1 MSDSNDNL
9 AAEKTLLAEA
19 SQKPLLSRWG
29 TFAKLS
35 GPGWLQGAITLGGG
49 SLAGSLYIGV
59 IGGYELLWLQPL
71 MMIFGVL
78 MLSVIGYVTLSTGE
92 KPFRAINKHINPVLG
107 WGWLIAAM
115 LANLVWAMPQ
125 FSLGT
130 AAIQQNFGIL
140 DGDNGKY
147 WCALLLFVIGA
158 AVVWSYDSGS
168 KGVKVFEII
177 LKIMV
182 AIVVVSFFGVVVAM
196 SGSLDWGAIF
206 TGFIPNFSLLS
217 EPASKFTEIIA
228 KSSDPGYWN
237 DVILSSQR
245 DRMVT
250 AAATA
255 VGINMTFL
263 LPYSMLRKGWG
274 KEHRGL
280 ATFDLSLGLF
290 LPFFLAT
297 TCVVIASASQFHGEY
312 DKGLL
317 DPAKRTA
324 LTEKLQGAYDKNL
337 SGIQAKLGEAKEPN
351 DMDKQLAAMLV
362 SRDAFQLA
370 GSLEKLT
377 GNKAVT
383 QTVFGIG
390 VLGMAVSTII
400 ILMLING
407 FTVTEMLGAEIGGM
421 KHRIGSILPGI
432 TGALGF
438 LFLWGDGDARFWL
451 AVPTSV
457 FGMVLL
463 PIAYI
468 TFFLMI
474 NSKSLMGDA
483 LPQGN
488 KRIALNIA
496 MLVAL
501 DRRHHRCRLVNMEQS
516 AVDWRDRCG
525 CVCFG
530 SSLRSLYAS
539 PSILIGKSMGLLD
552 IFGAK
557 NPEPGESGHFG
568 DYDLQEVV
576 NSGGMA
582 DIWLATNP
590 DKRPV
595 AVRRLHP
602 ELRRDST
609 ARKRFVRGCE
619 ILAEVCDH
627 DCIVNYI
634 EHGKIKGDHFLAM
647 EYCEFPNLKI
657 LISRSDTVLEKF
669 VGNILIDVAE
679 ALEHVHNCGYLHY
692 DFKPENI
699 LVSRNGNVRLCD
711 FDLSRPIPE
720 KPTKMP
726 DNPGTPVYMAPE
738 QLRGREID
746 QRVDIFAFG
755 VTMYETLTGKK
766 PFNGDTSR
774 EVLLAQKNRD
784 SHFAAPR
791 DLNPS
796 IPAAVESIIL
806 QCIEFDADKRYPH
819 ISYLVAGLRKA
830 LYV

>member
-9 AAEKTLLAEA
+9 AVEKTLLAEA

-125 FSLGT
+125 FALGT
-130 AAIQQNFGIL
+130 AAIQQNFEIL
-140 DGDNGKY
+140 EGDNGKY
-147 WCALLLFVIGA
+147 ICALLLFVIGA
-158 AVVWSYDSGS
+158 AVVWSYDSS
-168 KGVKVFEII
+168 NKGVKVFEII
-177 LKIMV
+177 LKVMV
-182 AIVVVSFFGVVVAM
+182 AIVVLSFFGVVIVMA
-196 SGSLDWGAIF
+196 GELEWGKILA
-206 TGFIPNFSLLS
+206 GFVPNFSLLS

-228 KSSDPGYWN
+228 KSSDPDYWN

-274 KEHRGL
+274 REHRGL

-317 DPAKRTA
+317 DAGRTTELSSSLKGKYRKNITPRVAEFTDEGELKTAEGSQQKHDDTIVEEKKGLSKEEWKNKLKENSDLAKLGPWFDLINETVPEVDRKMA
-324 LTEKLQGAYDKNL
+324 AMLISRDASQLADSLKNL
-337 SGIQAKLGEAKEPN
+337 SGNKT
-351 DMDKQLAAMLV
+351 V
-362 SRDAFQLA
+362 S
-370 GSLEKLT
+370 
-377 GNKAVT
+377 

-407 FTVTEMLGAEIGGM
+407 FTVTEMLGVEIGGM

-438 LFLWGDGDARFWL
+438 LFLWGNADANFWL

-488 KRIALNIA
+488 KRIVLNIA

-501 DRRHHRCRLVNMEQS
+501 VAATIGAGWSIWSKAGWWGVGAISLFVYATIEGKLWQKLFNRLDRIESNINRP
-516 AVDWRDRCG
+516 
-525 CVCFG
+525 
-530 SSLRSLYAS
+530 SSD
-539 PSILIGKSMGLLD
+539 G
-552 IFGAK
+552 
-557 NPEPGESGHFG
+557 
-568 DYDLQEVV
+568 
-576 NSGGMA
+576 
-582 DIWLATNP
+582 
-590 DKRPV
+590 
-595 AVRRLHP
+595 
-602 ELRRDST
+602 
-609 ARKRFVRGCE
+609 
-619 ILAEVCDH
+619 
-627 DCIVNYI
+627 
-634 EHGKIKGDHFLAM
+634 
-647 EYCEFPNLKI
+647 
-657 LISRSDTVLEKF
+657 
-669 VGNILIDVAE
+669 
-679 ALEHVHNCGYLHY
+679 
-692 DFKPENI
+692 
-699 LVSRNGNVRLCD
+699 
-711 FDLSRPIPE
+711 
-720 KPTKMP
+720 
-726 DNPGTPVYMAPE
+726 
-738 QLRGREID
+738 
-746 QRVDIFAFG
+746 
-755 VTMYETLTGKK
+755 
-766 PFNGDTSR
+766 
-774 EVLLAQKNRD
+774 
-784 SHFAAPR
+784 
-791 DLNPS
+791 
-796 IPAAVESIIL
+796 
-806 QCIEFDADKRYPH
+806 
-819 ISYLVAGLRKA
+819 
-830 LYV
+830 

>member
-1 MSDSNDNL
+1 MSDSNDSF
-9 AAEKTLLAEA
+9 AAEKNLLAEA
-19 SQKPLLSRWG
+19 NQKPLLSRWG

-125 FSLGT
+125 FGLGT

-140 DGDNGKY
+140 DSDNGKY
-147 WCALLLFVIGA
+147 ICALLLFVIGA
-158 AVVWSYDSGS
+158 AVVWSYDSGN

-182 AIVVVSFFGVVVAM
+182 GVVVLSFFGVVIVM
-196 SGSLDWGAIF
+196 SGELEWGAIF
-206 TGFIPNFSLLS
+206 AGFIPNFSLLF
-217 EPASKFTEIIA
+217 EPASKFTGIIA
-228 KSSDPGYWN
+228 ESGDPDYWK
-237 DVILSSQR
+237 DIILGSQR

-274 KEHRGL
+274 RAHRGL

-297 TCVVIASASQFHGEY
+297 TCVVIASASQFHGKY
-312 DKGLL
+312 DEGLL
-317 DPAKRTA
+317 DPTKKTA

-337 SGIQAKLGEAKEPN
+337 SGIQKQLGEGKEPN
-351 DMDKQLAAMLV
+351 LIDRQLAAMLV

-370 GSLEKLT
+370 GSLENLT
-377 GNKAVT
+377 DNKTVS

-390 VLGMAVSTII
+390 VLGMAISTII

-421 KHRIGSILPGI
+421 KHKIGSILPGI

-438 LFLWGDGDARFWL
+438 LFLWSNAEAKFWL

-474 NSKSLMGDA
+474 NSRSLMGDA

-488 KRIALNIA
+488 KRIVLNIA

-501 DRRHHRCRLVNMEQS
+501 VAATIGAGWSIWSKVQWTGVTVVGLFILA
-516 AVDWRDRCG
+516 AV
-525 CVCFG
+525 FAHL
-530 SSLRSLYAS
+530 LRSDRS
-539 PSILIGKSMGLLD
+539 
-552 IFGAK
+552 
-557 NPEPGESGHFG
+557 
-568 DYDLQEVV
+568 
-576 NSGGMA
+576 
-582 DIWLATNP
+582 
-590 DKRPV
+590 
-595 AVRRLHP
+595 
-602 ELRRDST
+602 
-609 ARKRFVRGCE
+609 
-619 ILAEVCDH
+619 AE
-627 DCIVNYI
+627 N
-634 EHGKIKGDHFLAM
+634 
-647 EYCEFPNLKI
+647 
-657 LISRSDTVLEKF
+657 
-669 VGNILIDVAE
+669 
-679 ALEHVHNCGYLHY
+679 
-692 DFKPENI
+692 
-699 LVSRNGNVRLCD
+699 
-711 FDLSRPIPE
+711 
-720 KPTKMP
+720 
-726 DNPGTPVYMAPE
+726 
-738 QLRGREID
+738 
-746 QRVDIFAFG
+746 
-755 VTMYETLTGKK
+755 
-766 PFNGDTSR
+766 
-774 EVLLAQKNRD
+774 
-784 SHFAAPR
+784 
-791 DLNPS
+791 
-796 IPAAVESIIL
+796 
-806 QCIEFDADKRYPH
+806 
-819 ISYLVAGLRKA
+819 
-830 LYV
+830 

>member
-1 MSDSNDNL
+1 MSDSSDHL
-9 AAEKTLLAEA
+9 SAEKSLLVEA
-19 SQKPLLSRWG
+19 NQKTLLSRWG

-49 SLAGSLYIGV
+49 SLAGSLYLGV

-140 DGDNGKY
+140 DSDSGNY
-147 WCALLLFVIGA
+147 ICALLLFAIGSV
-158 AVVWSYDSGS
+158 VVWSYDSGN
-168 KGVKVFEII
+168 KGVKFFEII

-182 AIVVVSFFGVVVAM
+182 GVVVLSFFGVVIAM
-196 SGSLDWGAIF
+196 FGELEWGAIF
-206 TGFIPNFSLLS
+206 AGFIPNFSLLS
-217 EPASKFTEIIA
+217 EPASKFTGIIA
-228 KSSDPGYWN
+228 ESGDPDYWK
-237 DVILSSQR
+237 DIILSSQR

-274 KEHRGL
+274 REHRGL

-290 LPFFLAT
+290 LPFFFAT
-297 TCVVIASASQFHGEY
+297 TCVVIASANQFHGKY
-312 DKGLL
+312 DEGLI
-317 DPAKRTA
+317 DPTKKTV

-337 SGIQAKLGEAKEPN
+337 SGIQKQLGEGKEPN
-351 DMDKQLAAMLV
+351 LIDRQLAAMLV

-370 GSLEKLT
+370 GSLENLT
-377 GNKAVT
+377 GNKTVS

-390 VLGMAVSTII
+390 VLGMAISTII

-421 KHRIGSILPGI
+421 KHRIGSILPGVS
-432 TGALGF
+432 GALGS
-438 LFLWGDGDARFWL
+438 LFLWSNAEAKFWL

-488 KRIALNIA
+488 KRIMLNAA

-501 DRRHHRCRLVNMEQS
+501 VAATIGAGWSIWSKVQWAGVTVVGVFILAAFVAH
-516 AVDWRDRCG
+516 
-525 CVCFG
+525 F
-530 SSLRSLYAS
+530 LRS
-539 PSILIGKSMGLLD
+539 D
-552 IFGAK
+552 
-557 NPEPGESGHFG
+557 
-568 DYDLQEVV
+568 
-576 NSGGMA
+576 
-582 DIWLATNP
+582 
-590 DKRPV
+590 RPV
-595 AVRRLHP
+595 
-602 ELRRDST
+602 
-609 ARKRFVRGCE
+609 
-619 ILAEVCDH
+619 
-627 DCIVNYI
+627 
-634 EHGKIKGDHFLAM
+634 
-647 EYCEFPNLKI
+647 
-657 LISRSDTVLEKF
+657 EK
-669 VGNILIDVAE
+669 
-679 ALEHVHNCGYLHY
+679 
-692 DFKPENI
+692 
-699 LVSRNGNVRLCD
+699 
-711 FDLSRPIPE
+711 
-720 KPTKMP
+720 
-726 DNPGTPVYMAPE
+726 
-738 QLRGREID
+738 
-746 QRVDIFAFG
+746 
-755 VTMYETLTGKK
+755 
-766 PFNGDTSR
+766 
-774 EVLLAQKNRD
+774 
-784 SHFAAPR
+784 
-791 DLNPS
+791 
-796 IPAAVESIIL
+796 
-806 QCIEFDADKRYPH
+806 
-819 ISYLVAGLRKA
+819 
-830 LYV
+830 

>member
-1 MSDSNDNL
+1 M
-9 AAEKTLLAEA
+9 
-19 SQKPLLSRWG
+19 
-29 TFAKLS
+29 S

-297 TCVVIASASQFHGEY
+297 TCVVIASASQFHGKY
-312 DKGLL
+312 DEGLL

-337 SGIQAKLGEAKEPN
+337 SGIQAKLGEGKEPN
-351 DMDKQLAAMLV
+351 ETDKQLAAMLV

-370 GSLEKLT
+370 GSLENLT
-377 GNKAVT
+377 GNKAVS

-488 KRIALNIA
+488 KRIALNAA

-501 DRRHHRCRLVNMEQS
+501 GAATIGAGWSIWSKVQWAGVT
-516 AVDWRDRCG
+516 AVG
-525 CVCFG
+525 VFILAAVVAHF
-530 SSLRSLYAS
+530 LRS
-539 PSILIGKSMGLLD
+539 G
-552 IFGAK
+552 
-557 NPEPGESGHFG
+557 
-568 DYDLQEVV
+568 
-576 NSGGMA
+576 
-582 DIWLATNP
+582 
-590 DKRPV
+590 R
-595 AVRRLHP
+595 
-602 ELRRDST
+602 ST
-609 ARKRFVRGCE
+609 
-619 ILAEVCDH
+619 
-627 DCIVNYI
+627 
-634 EHGKIKGDHFLAM
+634 
-647 EYCEFPNLKI
+647 
-657 LISRSDTVLEKF
+657 EK
-669 VGNILIDVAE
+669 
-679 ALEHVHNCGYLHY
+679 
-692 DFKPENI
+692 
-699 LVSRNGNVRLCD
+699 
-711 FDLSRPIPE
+711 
-720 KPTKMP
+720 
-726 DNPGTPVYMAPE
+726 
-738 QLRGREID
+738 
-746 QRVDIFAFG
+746 
-755 VTMYETLTGKK
+755 
-766 PFNGDTSR
+766 
-774 EVLLAQKNRD
+774 
-784 SHFAAPR
+784 
-791 DLNPS
+791 
-796 IPAAVESIIL
+796 
-806 QCIEFDADKRYPH
+806 
-819 ISYLVAGLRKA
+819 
-830 LYV
+830 

>member
-1 MSDSNDNL
+1 MSDSNDSF
-9 AAEKTLLAEA
+9 AAEKNLLAEA
-19 SQKPLLSRWG
+19 NQKPLLSRWG

-125 FSLGT
+125 FGLGT

-140 DGDNGKY
+140 DSDNGKY
-147 WCALLLFVIGA
+147 ICALLLFVIGA
-158 AVVWSYDSGS
+158 AVVWSYDSGN

-182 AIVVVSFFGVVVAM
+182 GVVVLSFFGVVIVM
-196 SGSLDWGAIF
+196 SGELEWGAIF
-206 TGFIPNFSLLS
+206 AGFIPNFSLLF
-217 EPASKFTEIIA
+217 EPASKFTGIIA
-228 KSSDPGYWN
+228 ESGDPDYWK
-237 DVILSSQR
+237 DIILGSQR
-245 DRMVT
+245 DRMVP

-274 KEHRGL
+274 RAHRGL

-297 TCVVIASASQFHGEY
+297 TCVVIASASQFHGKY
-312 DKGLL
+312 DEGLL
-317 DPAKRTA
+317 DPTKKTA

-337 SGIQAKLGEAKEPN
+337 SGIQKQLGEGKEPN
-351 DMDKQLAAMLV
+351 LIDRQLAAMLV

-370 GSLEKLT
+370 GSLENLT
-377 GNKAVT
+377 DNKTVS

-390 VLGMAVSTII
+390 VLGMAISTII

-421 KHRIGSILPGI
+421 KHRIGSILPGVS
-432 TGALGF
+432 GALGF
-438 LFLWGDGDARFWL
+438 LFLWSNAEAKFWL

-474 NSKSLMGDA
+474 NSRSLMGDA

-488 KRIALNIA
+488 KRIVLNIA

-501 DRRHHRCRLVNMEQS
+501 VAATIGAGWSIWSKVQWTGVTVVGLFILA
-516 AVDWRDRCG
+516 AV
-525 CVCFG
+525 FAHL
-530 SSLRSLYAS
+530 LRSDRS
-539 PSILIGKSMGLLD
+539 
-552 IFGAK
+552 
-557 NPEPGESGHFG
+557 
-568 DYDLQEVV
+568 
-576 NSGGMA
+576 
-582 DIWLATNP
+582 
-590 DKRPV
+590 
-595 AVRRLHP
+595 
-602 ELRRDST
+602 
-609 ARKRFVRGCE
+609 
-619 ILAEVCDH
+619 AE
-627 DCIVNYI
+627 N
-634 EHGKIKGDHFLAM
+634 
-647 EYCEFPNLKI
+647 
-657 LISRSDTVLEKF
+657 
-669 VGNILIDVAE
+669 
-679 ALEHVHNCGYLHY
+679 
-692 DFKPENI
+692 
-699 LVSRNGNVRLCD
+699 
-711 FDLSRPIPE
+711 
-720 KPTKMP
+720 
-726 DNPGTPVYMAPE
+726 
-738 QLRGREID
+738 
-746 QRVDIFAFG
+746 
-755 VTMYETLTGKK
+755 
-766 PFNGDTSR
+766 
-774 EVLLAQKNRD
+774 
-784 SHFAAPR
+784 
-791 DLNPS
+791 
-796 IPAAVESIIL
+796 
-806 QCIEFDADKRYPH
+806 
-819 ISYLVAGLRKA
+819 
-830 LYV
+830 